1 MLNILHIRKMAT
13 RMIER
18 VCIQKVAV
26 GTKSVVCSIFR
37 AKHDAL
43 WNERTSF
50 CAHYRGQSVVRTF
63 LCAEHII
70 YMKSDVSTV
79 FMC

>member
-37 AKHDAL
+37 AKHDAQ

-50 CAHYRGQSVVRTF
+50 CAHYRGLRAS
-63 LCAEHII
+63 H
-70 YMKSDVSTV
+70 
-79 FMC
+79 